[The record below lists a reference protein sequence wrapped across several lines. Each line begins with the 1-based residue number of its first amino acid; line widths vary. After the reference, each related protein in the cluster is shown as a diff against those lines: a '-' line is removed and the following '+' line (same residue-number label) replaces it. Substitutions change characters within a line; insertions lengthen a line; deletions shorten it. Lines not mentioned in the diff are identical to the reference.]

1 VTFQGRDIWEYQNLP
16 DSGVQLGEELAQR
29 EAARW
34 AHLSYAEFC
43 ALTVE
48 EQIGVLAHQRTV
60 SQLEAVR
67 AWWEEEKQRAKNV
80 GRNRFRGRRR

>member
-1 VTFQGRDIWEYQNLP
+1 MPEGHTEF
-16 DSGVQLGEELAQR
+16 GEELTQR

-34 AHLSYAEFC
+34 AQLSYTEFC

-48 EQIGVLAHQRTV
+48 EQVAVLAHQRTV
-60 SQLEAVR
+60 AQFEAVR
-67 AWWEEEKQRAKNV
+67 AWWDEQEQRAKNV